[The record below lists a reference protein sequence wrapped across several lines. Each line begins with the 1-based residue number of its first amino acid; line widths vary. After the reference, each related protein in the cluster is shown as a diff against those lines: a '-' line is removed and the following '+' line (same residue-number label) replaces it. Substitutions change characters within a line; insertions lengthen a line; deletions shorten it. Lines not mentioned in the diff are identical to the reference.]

1 METVFMNTKN
11 SKTNE
16 PHGFRLTLTDKLNL
30 EDPKKCMT
38 LANLSICYKWK
49 NIKSSYN
56 NNKFKYLLQPGT
68 MILNYLMDHI
78 LFQTFIAIF
87 DYIIKNTKL

>member
-1 METVFMNTKN
+1 METVFMNTEN

-16 PHGFRLTLTDKLNL
+16 PYGFRLTLADKRNL
-30 EDPKKCMT
+30 EDPNKCMT
-38 LANLSICYKWK
+38 FANLSIYYKWK

-68 MILNYLMDHI
+68 MNLIYLMDHI
-78 LFQTFIAIF
+78 LFQTFKAIF